1 MPSVN
6 NASPSQLPN
15 NTSSSTQT
23 QDYKSEFL
31 KLLMAELQ
39 NQDPTQPVDS
49 TQMLANQ
56 AQFASLE
63 QMQNMNTNF
72 VTLMAMQNVSQ
83 GTNLIGKSVVATD
96 STGATVSGQVTGVK
110 FSNGSPSLQVQVSP
124 SSTVD
129 VNLSDVSQVSL

>member
-6 NASPSQLPN
+6 NASPSTLPQSTTG
-15 NTSSSTQT
+15 TSAE
-23 QDYKSEFL
+23 DFKSEFL
-31 KLLMAELQ
+31 KLLMVQLQ

-49 TQMLANQ
+49 TQMLAQQ

-63 QMQNMNTNF
+63 QMQNLNTNF

-83 GTNLIGKSVVATD
+83 GTNLIGKNVVATD
-96 STGATVSGQVTGVK
+96 GNGSPVNGQVTGIK
-110 FSNGSPSLQVQVSP
+110 FASGVPMLQVQVNP

-129 VNLSDVSQVSL
+129 VKLSDVTQVSL